1 MCSNSHNGH
10 WVHEAL
16 IARKAR
22 QWPTMVLS
30 LLLSAELYADVTDSM
45 NEMEAPQ
52 EKSAGD
58 HNSYWLDTKEIVTFR
73 RWLDKNPALLQT
85 IQQFA
90 QFRVVVDANVV
101 AQDLIHKVKFPDRG
115 NTALQEL
122 IQSSV
127 LEVHAPRWLEQ
138 DLASAIPQIAK
149 QQDLSEQRLW
159 DSWPWYREALKWNE
173 ELCDAPASAEIDP
186 KDVPYVVL
194 QKTIGAVGILSHD
207 RHIKKMG
214 GNPLTFEFIMTMRK
228 YARAS
233 VVDVG
238 IRVSGVMLGTIAIGV
253 IQALFSAISTGI
265 SRLPS
270 WLKIALVIAA
280 VVAVLHPRT
289 RIWIAEQWRSFS
301 PAALNVWTEFAP
313 TLVKFGKMVQ
323 AKRIEAEAHLENAL
337 RSVPC
342 ADQTA

>member
-1 MCSNSHNGH
+1 
-10 WVHEAL
+10 
-16 IARKAR
+16 
-22 QWPTMVLS
+22 
-30 LLLSAELYADVTDSM
+30 M
-45 NEMEAPQ
+45 NEMEPNAQ
-52 EKSAGD
+52 EKGGGD
-58 HNSYWLDTKEIVTFR
+58 HNDYWLDSKEIVTFR
-73 RWLDKNPALLQT
+73 RWLDQNPALLQT

-101 AQDLIHKVKFPDRG
+101 VQDLIHKVKFPDRG

-138 DLASAIPQIAK
+138 DLTSAISQVATR
-149 QQDLSEQRLW
+149 QELSEQQLW
-159 DSWPWYREALKWNE
+159 DCWPWYKEALIWNE
-173 ELCDAPASAEIDP
+173 ELSDAPASAEIDP

-214 GNPLTFEFIMTMRK
+214 GNQLTFEFIMTMRN

-238 IRVSGVMLGTIAIGV
+238 IRVSGAMLGTVAIGV
-253 IQALFSAISTGI
+253 IRALFSAIATGI
-265 SRLPS
+265 NRLPS
-270 WLKIALVIAA
+270 WLKMALIIAA

-289 RIWIAEQWRSFS
+289 RVWIAERWRSYS
-301 PAALNVWTEFAP
+301 PAALNVWNEIEP
-313 TLVKFGKMVQ
+313 ILVKLGQMAQ
-323 AKRIEAEAHLENAL
+323 AKRIEADAHLEIAL
-337 RSVPC
+337 RSVPG
-342 ADQTA
+342 AG